1 MENKIKLSFIL
12 LVFFLSGCGNILD
25 TSGFFFPDDLIDSR
39 FVQSDQ
45 WNQTNPFKTISVNSE
60 NYQLFIAGDSHIGG
74 TVNFDKFVSESKKN
88 SAAALVIVGDI
99 VSGHKQGYDTL
110 INHLPNY
117 SQIPYFLA
125 VGNHD
130 LYFDGWKTFYPYF
143 GSSTYYFTVQTPTAK
158 DLNIVLDSGSGTLG
172 GKQLAWLQHVLENE
186 RSKYR
191 HCFVYSHVNFFRNR
205 HTGSTNPLV
214 DELYVLMDLFAQ
226 NQVDMVFSGHDHD
239 RSTNQFG
246 NTTYIT
252 MDALLDGFPKAGFVI
267 LSVSKT
273 AASFDFVDLK
283 TIN

>member
-1 MENKIKLSFIL
+1 MENKLKIT
-12 LVFFLSGCGNILD
+12 LVFLVIMLSGCTYTLD
-25 TSGFFFPDDLIDSR
+25 FGGFFFPGNPVDQR
-39 FVQSDQ
+39 FEQSNA
-45 WNQTNPFKTISVNSE
+45 WNQSHPFKTIYVNSE
-60 NYQLFIAGDSHIGG
+60 NYSVLVAGDSHIGG
-74 TVNFDKFVSESKKN
+74 TVNFDKLVSESKKTG
-88 SAAALVIVGDI
+88 AAAFVIVGDI
-99 VSGHKQGYDTL
+99 VSGHKQDYDTL
-110 INHLPNY
+110 KNHLPDF
-117 SQIPYFLA
+117 SQMPWFLA

-130 LYFDGWKTFYPYF
+130 LYFDGWDAFYPYF
-143 GSSTYYFTVQTPTAK
+143 GTSTYYFTVQTPTAK

-172 GKQLAWLQHVLENE
+172 GKQLAWLQQVLENE

-226 NQVDMVFSGHDHD
+226 YQVHMVLSGHDHD

-252 MDALLDGFPKAGFVI
+252 MDALLDGFPKASI
-267 LSVSKT
+267 LKISVSKT
-273 AASFDFVDLK
+273 TASFDFHDLK